1 MAGGI
6 VVHRFGPFELDPA
19 SGRLFRGPRRVP
31 LSDTQAAILVQLVS
45 NVGEV
50 VSREAL
56 IEAAWGNTAV
66 TENSLRQAIRRLRQ
80 ALGDGRNG
88 AIYIETLRTRGFRFA
103 AAVQRGERDAAR
115 VLLEVRRLDLIIDN
129 ELAGDKVIEA
139 VWKQVRRVDDPRR
152 PRTTGAPEPPAPAT
166 GVDAAA
172 PQPA

>member
-88 AIYIETLRTRGFRFA
+88 AIYIETLRTRAFRFV
-103 AAVQRGERDAAR
+103 AAVERGTRNPRVSRSRRSVRPFARSCSGNRSSTGSIGTRSGARDSS
-115 VLLEVRRLDLIIDN
+115 
-129 ELAGDKVIEA
+129 
-139 VWKQVRRVDDPRR
+139 WH
-152 PRTTGAPEPPAPAT
+152 
-166 GVDAAA
+166 
-172 PQPA
+172 

>member
-6 VVHRFGPFELDPA
+6 VVHRFGPFELDRA
-19 SGRLFRGPRRVP
+19 SGRLFRGRRRVA

-80 ALGDGRNG
+80 ALGDGRKG

-103 AAVQRGERDAAR
+103 AAVARGQREAAR
-115 VLLEVRRLDLIIDN
+115 VPLEAQLAPFRAFVQGRSELDRLDRDRARDTHAAIAQSADSHGGRAARGNVTIT
-129 ELAGDKVIEA
+129 AIT
-139 VWKQVRRVDDPRR
+139 
-152 PRTTGAPEPPAPAT
+152 RT
-166 GVDAAA
+166 DS
-172 PQPA
+172 